1 MFMDKCRA
9 IGLFDSGVGGLTVS
23 RQVFTHLPGESTIY
37 YGDTAHV
44 PYGPRSPEELV
55 GFADEIISFLMGEG
69 VKYVIFACNTSSSL
83 SLHLVREKHKVP
95 MIGLINPGAAEAVR
109 QTNNGRV
116 GIIATE
122 ATVRSGAYR
131 SAVEHLNPG
140 VKVFSQAAP
149 RLVPLVEAGL
159 SGTAEAREAVQE
171 YLKPL
176 QEENIDTLILGCTH
190 YPFMEE
196 EIRTVL
202 GAGVALVDPAV
213 ATVRAARED
222 MERRGLLN
230 IGGDC
235 RVEHNYFVSGDPARF
250 QQEAGR
256 FLGHPLAQVKKVR

>member
-1 MFMDKCRA
+1 MDKCRA

-23 RQVFTHLPGESTIY
+23 RQVFSLLPVESTIY

-55 GFADEIISFLMGEG
+55 GFADDIIHFLMGQG

-109 QTNNGRV
+109 QTQNGRV

-122 ATVRSGAYR
+122 ATVRSNAYR
-131 SAVEHLNPG
+131 SAIEHLSPG

-159 SGTAEAREAVQE
+159 SGTAAAREAVQE

-176 QEENIDTLILGCTH
+176 QRENIDTLILGCTH

-202 GAGVALVDPAV
+202 GSSVTLVDPAV

-222 MERRGLLN
+222 MERRGLLS
-230 IGGDC
+230 GEGDC
-235 RVEHNYFVSGDPARF
+235 RVEHNYYVSGDPARF
-250 QQEAGR
+250 QQEAKR
-256 FLGHPLAQVKKVR
+256 FLGHPLEQVRKVR

>member
-1 MFMDKCRA
+1 MDKCRA

-23 RQVFTHLPGESTIY
+23 RQVFSQLPDESTIY

-55 GFADEIISFLMGEG
+55 GFADTIISFLMEQG

-109 QTNNGRV
+109 QTKNGRV
-116 GIIATE
+116 GLIATE

-131 SAVEHLNPG
+131 SAVELLSPG
-140 VKVFSQAAP
+140 VKVFSQAAS

-159 SGTAEAREAVQE
+159 SGTAAAREALQV

-176 QEENIDTLILGCTH
+176 QRENIDTLILGCTH

-196 EIRTVL
+196 EMRAVL
-202 GAGVALVDPAV
+202 GGGVTLVDPAV

-222 MERRGLLN
+222 LERRGLLS
-230 IGGDC
+230 GEVDC
-235 RVEHNYFVSGDPARF
+235 AAKHEYFVSGDPVRF
-250 QQEAGR
+250 QQEAKR
-256 FLGHPLAQVKKVR
+256 FLGYPLAQVRQV